1 MSPFQIYQEIIV
13 MGHIFLFM
21 GIQGAGKG
29 TQAIRLAEKLRIPQ
43 ISTGDIFRDN
53 IKRQTPVGK
62 EVKAILD
69 SGQLVSDE
77 LTSRMVADR
86 IAQDDAQNGF
96 ILDGYPRTKKQ
107 VEALEQMLEGRG
119 EKISAVF
126 FFDLP
131 TDEAVARLEPRRVC
145 TTNDKHIYHLV
156 HNPPKQEGTCD
167 IDGAPLKQRDDDKPE
182 AIRKRVSEY
191 LDQTFPVIREYES
204 KGVVY
209 RLDARNGI
217 DDVTQAML
225 DIVEKV
231 SGG

>member
-1 MSPFQIYQEIIV
+1 

-29 TQAIRLAEKLRIPQ
+29 TQAIRLAQKLNIPQ

-77 LTSRMVADR
+77 LTSRMVKER

-96 ILDGYPRTKKQ
+96 ILDGYPRTKTQ
-107 VEALEQMLEGRG
+107 VEHLAAMLKERG
-119 EKISAVF
+119 ESIKAVF

-145 TTNDKHIYHLV
+145 TANDKHIYHLI
-156 HNPPKQEGTCD
+156 HNPPKQEGMCD
-167 IDGAPLKQRDDDKPE
+167 VDGAPLKQRDDDKPE

-191 LDQTFPVIREYES
+191 LEQTFPVIREYEAS
-204 KGVVY
+204 GLVH
-209 RLDARNGI
+209 RLDARKGI
-217 DDVTQAML
+217 DEVTQSMMEIA
-225 DIVEKV
+225 ESKQ
-231 SGG
+231 